1 MKKIL
6 LFREFKSFIHEKKDI
21 LNRAEFQI
29 FIAIS
34 AEDIVKVHRTEQV
47 DLIILP
53 LDIDGIGAE
62 KICSFLRNDEGLKH
76 VSILIICDNTTTD
89 IARLTNCKANSYVT
103 KPILHEVLMQKVGR
117 LLAIPDRQ
125 DYRVL
130 LKVTVKGK
138 SNNDSF
144 FCSSYNISI
153 TGMLIETEKALEKG
167 DMISCSFFL
176 PNSDQI
182 LAEAEIMRTI
192 SAGRTSFQYGIRY
205 INLNPRYR
213 AEIEKF
219 IKRRSGKSS

>member
-6 LFREFKSFIHEKKDI
+6 LFRELKSFIHKEKDI

-29 FIAIS
+29 FTATS
-34 AEDIVKVHRTEQV
+34 AEDIVKIHRTEQA

-89 IARLTNCKANSYVT
+89 IARVKKCKANSYVT
-103 KPILHEVLMQKVGR
+103 RPILREVLTQKVGL

-130 LKVTVKGK
+130 MKVTVKGK
-138 SNNDSF
+138 SNDV
-144 FCSSYNISI
+144 
-153 TGMLIETEKALEKG
+153 
-167 DMISCSFFL
+167 
-176 PNSDQI
+176 SD
-182 LAEAEIMRTI
+182 RK
-192 SAGRTSFQYGIRY
+192 
-205 INLNPRYR
+205 
-213 AEIEKF
+213 KF
-219 IKRRSGKSS
+219 ICIGRQRATDRVYNS

>member
-6 LFREFKSFIHEKKDI
+6 LFRELKSFIHKEKDI

-29 FIAIS
+29 FTATS
-34 AEDIVKVHRTEQV
+34 AEDIVKIHRSEQV

-53 LDIDGIGAE
+53 LDLDGIGAE

-76 VSILIICDNTTTD
+76 VSILIICNNTTTD

-182 LAEAEIMRTI
+182 LTEAEIMRTI

>member
-89 IARLTNCKANSYVT
+89 IARVKKCKANLYVT
-103 KPILHEVLMQKVGR
+103 RPILHEVLTQKVGL

-130 LKVTVKGK
+130 MKVTVKGK
-138 SNNDSF
+138 SNDVSF

-153 TGMLIETEKALEKG
+153 TGMLIETEQALEKG
-167 DMISCSFFL
+167 DIISCSFFL

-182 LAEAEIMRTI
+182 LADAEIMRTI

-219 IKRRSGKSS
+219 IKRRSGSS

>member
-6 LFREFKSFIHEKKDI
+6 LFRELKSFIHKEKDI

-29 FIAIS
+29 FTATS
-34 AEDIVKVHRTEQV
+34 AEDIVKIHRSEQV

-53 LDIDGIGAE
+53 LDLDGIGAE

-76 VSILIICDNTTTD
+76 VSILIICNNTTID

-130 LKVTVKGK
+130 MKVTVKGK
-138 SNNDSF
+138 SNDVSF

-153 TGMLIETEKALEKG
+153 TGMLIETEQALEKG
-167 DMISCSFFL
+167 DIISCSFFL

-182 LAEAEIMRTI
+182 LADGEIMRTI
-192 SAGRTSFQYGIRY
+192 RAGHTSFQYGIRY